1 MLVFSKE
8 EFSERIR
15 KTKAS
20 MEQKGIDLLFLSQPA
35 NINYLT
41 GYDGWSFYVH
51 QCLLVSLDA
60 EEPVWIGRGM
70 DANGA
75 RITTYLS
82 PENIIEYPDDYVQS
96 TVKHTM
102 HFMADVIKARGWD
115 KGTIGVEMDQ
125 FYFTA
130 RNYVELTESL
140 PNAKF
145 KDANTLVNWVR
156 VIKSDSEIEYMK
168 RAGQVATKVMQTAAD
183 AINVGVRECDAA
195 AKIAAAQY
203 SGTKEYSGDYPA
215 IVPLMMTGEAI
226 KTPHLT
232 WTEHVYEK
240 DAPVLLELSGVYRR
254 YHCPIARTLFLGKK
268 PPKLMQETAD
278 VVLEGLKAA
287 IEAVKP
293 GNTAEFVEETW
304 RKAIAHSGVVKAAR
318 IGYSIGLNYPPDWGE
333 QTISFRPGDKTIIQP
348 NMAVHLIPGIW
359 HEDVG
364 FEVDASLIVTE
375 NGCESLFDFP
385 VEIILKG

>member
-1 MLVFSKE
+1 MKIFSKE
-8 EFSERIR
+8 EFAERIR
-15 KTKAS
+15 KTKES
-20 MEQKGIDLLFLSQPA
+20 MSEKGIDLLFISQPA
-35 NINYLT
+35 NMNYLT

-51 QCLLVSLDA
+51 QCLLISLND

-70 DANGA
+70 DAAGA
-75 RITTYLS
+75 RITTYMDHD
-82 PENIIEYPDDYVQS
+82 NIIEYPDDYVHS

-102 HFMADVIKARGWD
+102 HFIADVIKSKGWD

-130 RNYVELTESL
+130 RNYVELTKSL

-145 KDANTLVNWVR
+145 TDANTLVNWVKI
-156 VIKSDSEIEYMK
+156 IKSDKEIDCLK
-168 RAGQVATKVMQTAAD
+168 KAGQIALNVMETAYD
-183 AINVGVRECDAA
+183 VIDVGVRECDAA
-195 AKIAAAQY
+195 AAIAAAQY
-203 SGTKEYSGDYPA
+203 AGTKDFAGDYPS

-254 YHCPIARTLFLGKK
+254 YHAPIARTLFLGKK
-268 PPKLMQETAD
+268 PPKLMRDTAD
-278 VVLEGLKAA
+278 VVLEGLQAA
-287 IEAVKP
+287 LEVLKP

-304 RKAIAHSGVVKAAR
+304 RKTVARSGVVKAAR

-348 NMAVHLIPGIW
+348 NMALHLIPGIW
-359 HEDVG
+359 EEDVG
-364 FEVDASLIVTE
+364 FETDVSVIITE
-375 NGCESLFDFP
+375 DGYEHLYDFP
-385 VEIILKG
+385 LDIHLKG